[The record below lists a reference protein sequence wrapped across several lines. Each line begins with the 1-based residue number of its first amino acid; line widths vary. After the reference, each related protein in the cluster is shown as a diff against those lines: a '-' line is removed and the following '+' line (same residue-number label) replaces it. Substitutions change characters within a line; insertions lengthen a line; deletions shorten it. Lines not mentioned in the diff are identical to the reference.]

1 LEKDDMEAIITGIAS
16 GMVAEQ
22 KNEDIKLTALKAL
35 QDARQLL
42 EEKFSDQNVREFIL
56 GLIVGCSTHKN
67 EDIAL
72 KAVQCLID
80 FVKSFYEYLAIRHMD
95 VFSQNIVGLMKKNNM
110 SLIIAGTEFWNS
122 LAYHEQKLFHRQ
134 KFNPNVVFSNFI
146 NVYASGITQ
155 VLLENLITKGNEDTD
170 SGCPCT
176 RPPSSASRTS
186 TSSAPRT
193 TRRSTSSSSKVR
205 IVVRTQAS
213 SAHQQDDNKVAA
225 LLCFE
230 AMIYGY
236 TENISH
242 LIVSSFSNILAILKV
257 NEVLCKAALQ
267 VLKAVADR
275 YPEIMLKDENCVQWL
290 DLITKL
296 LSSDIALAKLS
307 AEIITGM
314 SSDSSP
320 VTAENNYG
328 SAQIGGLLRVQE
340 GVAVP
345 DAHRDQLRPFRC
357 LQPPAGHRVL
367 HLYQRHHPEPDQHR
381 QARQHHRAWP
391 TSAS

>member
-170 SGCPCT
+170 SGLSLHQATFECLKNVNFLG
-176 RPPSSASRTS
+176 
-186 TSSAPRT
+186 
-193 TRRSTSSSSKVR
+193 SKNNQEVNFEF
-205 IVVRTQAS
+205 IQS
-213 SAHQQDDNKVAA
+213 KNCCKNSGFIGHQQDDKKVAA

-236 TENISH
+236 NENISH
-242 LIVSSFSNILAILKV
+242 LIVSSFTNILAILKV

-296 LSSDIALAKLS
+296 LSSDITLAKLS
-307 AEIITGM
+307 AEIISGM
-314 SSDSSP
+314 SSTHLQSLLRTITARPNRMVSSSP
-320 VTAENNYG
+320 RRSGYARRSSRPA
-328 SAQIGGLLRVQE
+328 SALSL
-340 GVAVP
+340 P
-345 DAHRDQLRPFRC
+345 
-357 LQPPAGHRVL
+357 
-367 HLYQRHHPEPDQHR
+367 
-381 QARQHHRAWP
+381 P
-391 TSAS
+391 TSSWSPNASSLSTPSSKV